1 MKIKIGGLQ
10 KLTLIDYP
18 GKVAAT
24 IFLKGCNF
32 RCPFC
37 YNPELVLP
45 EKMKKHPEI
54 PEKEVFAFLNER
66 KGLLQGVCV
75 TGGEPTIHPDL
86 PNFIRQIK
94 KLGYSVKLDTNG
106 SNPEMLKKLIRN
118 KLVDYVAMDVKAIP
132 EKAPSSKF
140 KTAYE
145 KATGV
150 KVNLEEIKKSIEII
164 KNSGIDYEFRTTVV
178 PGIHTKEEILKLARL
193 IAPAKNYYLQSFRP
207 GKNINQKFAKTQ
219 PYPNEVLVEIQNAIA
234 FFFENCRVR

>member
-1 MKIKIGGLQ
+1 
-10 KLTLIDYP
+10 
-18 GKVAAT
+18 
-24 IFLKGCNF
+24 
-32 RCPFC
+32 
-37 YNPELVLP
+37 
-45 EKMKKHPEI
+45 MKKHPEI

-164 KNSGIDYEFRTTVV
+164 KNSGIDCEFRTTVV